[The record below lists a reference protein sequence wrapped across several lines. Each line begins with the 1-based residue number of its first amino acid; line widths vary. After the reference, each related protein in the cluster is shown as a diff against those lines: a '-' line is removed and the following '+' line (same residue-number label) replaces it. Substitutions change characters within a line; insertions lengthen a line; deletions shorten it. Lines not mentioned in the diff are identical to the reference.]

1 MKNYAG
7 ELKLRRT
14 KQRQRRKKQPKRRRG
29 LGGISNCQSFPSAV
43 ICWQS
48 KKDGYITAEYH
59 IYGLREILR
68 EF

>member
-1 MKNYAG
+1 MKSYAG

-29 LGGISNCQSFPSAV
+29 LGDISNGQSFPSV
-43 ICWQS
+43 IICWQS
-48 KKDGYITAEYH
+48 KKDGYIYH
-59 IYGLREILR
+59 IYGLREILC